1 MFARHFC
8 YFGTTIKTVQ
18 LVMVLDFQH
27 DRELVDFPL
36 DVVTLGCNLIDIV
49 MSNSSTEG
57 LDITV
62 LVQGLRHRLSLPN
75 GNSTTS
81 YFIA

>member
-8 YFGTTIKTVQ
+8 YFGTTIKTVL
-18 LVMVLDFQH
+18 LVLVLDFQH

-36 DVVTLGCNLIDIV
+36 DVVTLGCILIDIV
-49 MSNSSTEG
+49 MSNPSTEG

-62 LVQGLRHRLSLPN
+62 LVQGLRHRV
-75 GNSTTS
+75 TTRL
-81 YFIA
+81 FRTL